1 MVLRR
6 SCVFCRARKIRCSGE
21 SICNA
26 CEKRN
31 LSCVYSP
38 EARKGRPKQKGTTL
52 QPPPNSDTHP
62 NNGGE
67 SLLLS
72 SSRTSVGDASHSPES
87 AADSTLNDIVG
98 DELERRFNVYYI
110 TRSESCT
117 NLFQNSIV
125 AHRWDVE
132 QFQTSPLS
140 PIKPPL
146 SYDGLLSFMASEM
159 VGILPLRFSYLGA
172 QQPDTPNQSFF
183 LSSLAADTTL
193 TMFDS
198 IAIDLD
204 PLVVLG
210 KHPVLQL
217 VDVWFSAHPLSPL
230 VSKTLLTAAI
240 QDDTVDKALLGIIL
254 ADACEIQPVTNGPDG
269 GVLNDPQKLCQFAL
283 LQLKH
288 RALSL
293 DHPLV
298 LSTVQA
304 LFLIGWRELCLGH
317 ARRTTCLAG
326 YACRLIA
333 SLYTFWQNDSDRVCK
348 RKLNG
353 VDVGVVEQELVQNIY
368 WLCLAT
374 TTWAFIQSDQ
384 PFTLLTP
391 ETTPDFPCLDETT
404 SAIIRLDRASGNI
417 STLQSQVQ
425 AMRCLWPLS
434 HITSTVAHIYT
445 LYLNTPAEDKSGKSV
460 PWQKQHLHQL
470 HQLFQPC
477 FDRSVLASRMHRI
490 LLLAI
495 ELVTSQVAIMS
506 SRSFLLNAYHSIAIH
521 MLFSGDKVSQ
531 ERLMISPS
539 TIDSFCQSASA
550 LLAITQQNSPQP
562 TTLMPTQVNRGIE
575 GSNMMLY
582 GLDTCS
588 RALSYIYTRHERGS
602 IEERNTIS
610 MRETQLVDIAGQL
623 YQTCKGDT
631 VSRLGPALLPV
642 KKRFKRARIAFE
654 LLNSSA
660 IPQSRLSGQME
671 SNPTS
676 NWAPA
681 NELLMDPGITID
693 HLTSQSLNSSSL
705 PAMVPNPSLAF
716 PEDPTEVL
724 DPGFF
729 INGPVAPSLLGFPG
743 LAKMNMQLHDYLF
756 QGESDPNQDML
767 GVSTRLQHHDCSSC
781 LIRATSNSAGSPG
794 VFIKG
799 ALYCCCSS
807 IKLPPVEA
815 ICCNRRLCF
824 LSQAPHTIA
833 ALAITPSGTP
843 TPTPMAVS
851 REEEPE
857 EKPEDEFADAE
868 GLEREVEDEEQFVV
882 AAVSFPLVVRF
893 ASPAYPTSIL
903 PVATSNEFPYGQI
916 TSLPLLIGVPQQ

>member
-1 MVLRR
+1 MSLRR

-21 SICNA
+21 SICSA

-31 LSCVYSP
+31 LSCVYSS
-38 EARKGRPKQKGTTL
+38 EARKGRPKQKGTAF
-52 QPPPNSDTHP
+52 QPPPGPDTHL

-67 SLLLS
+67 SLPSS
-72 SSRTSVGDASHSPES
+72 SSRTSVEGASHSPES
-87 AADSTLNDIVG
+87 ATDPTLNDIVG

-110 TRSESCT
+110 TKSESC
-117 NLFQNSIV
+117 NDLFQNSIV
-125 AHRWDVE
+125 AHRWDME
-132 QFQTSPLS
+132 QSQTPPLR

-159 VGILPLRFSYLGA
+159 VGILPLRFSYLGDP
-172 QQPDTPNQSFF
+172 QPDIPNQNYF
-183 LSSLAADTTL
+183 LSSLAADETL
-193 TMFDS
+193 TMFDT
-198 IAIDLD
+198 IEIDPD
-204 PLVVLG
+204 PLMALG
-210 KHPVLQL
+210 RHLVLQL

-240 QDDTVDKALLGIIL
+240 QDETVDRALLGVIL
-254 ADACEIQPVTNGPDG
+254 ADACEMQLITNGPDG
-269 GVLNDPQKLCQFAL
+269 DVLNDPQVLCQFAL
-283 LQLKH
+283 LQLKQ

-304 LFLIGWRELCLGH
+304 IFLIGWRELCLGH

-333 SLYTFWQNDSDRVCK
+333 SLYTFWQTGSDRVCK

-374 TTWAFIQSDQ
+374 TTWAFMQSDQ

-404 SAIIRLDRASGNI
+404 SAILRLDRASGNV

-445 LYLNTPAEDKSGKSV
+445 LYLNTPAEDKPGQSV
-460 PWQKQHLHQL
+460 PWHKQHLHQL
-470 HQLFQPC
+470 HQLFQPS

-531 ERLMISPS
+531 ERQMISPS
-539 TIDSFCQSASA
+539 IIDSFCQSASA
-550 LLAITQQNSPQP
+550 LHAIAQQNSPQS
-562 TTLMPTQVNRGIE
+562 TNLMPTQVHRGIE

-588 RALSYIYTRHERGS
+588 RGLSYIYTRHERGS

-610 MRETQLVDIAGQL
+610 MRQTQLVDIAGQL
-623 YQTCKGDT
+623 YQTCKVDT
-631 VSRLGPALLPV
+631 VSRLGSALLPV
-642 KKRFKRARIAFE
+642 KKRFKRARVAFE
-654 LLNSSA
+654 LLGSA
-660 IPQSRLSGQME
+660 AVPQSGLSGQNE

-676 NWAPA
+676 NWASQ
-681 NELLMDPGITID
+681 NEILLDPGITID
-693 HLTSQSLNSSSL
+693 HLAGQSVNSGSL
-705 PAMVPNPSLAF
+705 PAMAPDPSLASSGN
-716 PEDPTEVL
+716 PAEVI
-724 DPGFF
+724 DAGFF
-729 INGPVAPSLLGFPG
+729 MNGPVTASLLGFPG

-756 QGESDPNQDML
+756 QEESDPNQDMFGL
-767 GVSTRLQHHDCSSC
+767 FGQG
-781 LIRATSNSAGSPG
+781 TSEN
-794 VFIKG
+794 
-799 ALYCCCSS
+799 L
-807 IKLPPVEA
+807 
-815 ICCNRRLCF
+815 
-824 LSQAPHTIA
+824 T
-833 ALAITPSGTP
+833 
-843 TPTPMAVS
+843 
-851 REEEPE
+851 
-857 EKPEDEFADAE
+857 
-868 GLEREVEDEEQFVV
+868 
-882 AAVSFPLVVRF
+882 
-893 ASPAYPTSIL
+893 
-903 PVATSNEFPYGQI
+903 
-916 TSLPLLIGVPQQ
+916 